1 MSPPV
6 SLGALR
12 LPGAVLAAAGALGF
26 GAVAVAVAG
35 GEGEGGGGASP
46 AAASAGPPVAAV
58 TAVTAV
64 TAGITW
70 RSHGGR
76 PPRLL
81 ETPAG
86 AVYLPGSAG
95 LGVDRALSRYAR
107 LWAVRAAP
115 LLVSVRGGA
124 SAEYA
129 LVAAEL
135 EGVPGVAALE
145 LDATAPDGASGAP
158 IGHDPVALRRLL
170 AEVRRTC
177 DLPLLVKLPADLP
190 DAAAAL
196 RAAAAGGAVAATLTG
211 GLAAVAGPDEG
222 ESPAPGWLVGPATFP
237 AVLHLVTRL
246 ARGAPLPL
254 IACGGVAGVEQARA
268 YLRAG
273 AAAVQ
278 VGSAHLADPQ
288 AASTISAA
296 LT

>member
-6 SLGALR
+6 ALGALR

-26 GAVAVAVAG
+26 GAVAVAG
-35 GEGEGGGGASP
+35 GGGGGGGGASP
-46 AAASAGPPVAAV
+46 AAASAGPPVA
-58 TAVTAV
+58 AV

-107 LWAVRAAP
+107 LWAARPAP
-115 LLVSVRGGA
+115 LVVSVRGGA
-124 SAEYA
+124 AAEYA

-158 IGHDPVALRRLL
+158 LGHDPVALRRLL

-222 ESPAPGWLVGPATFP
+222 EAPAPGWLVGPATFP

>member
-6 SLGALR
+6 ALGALR
-12 LPGAVLAAAGALGF
+12 LPGAVLAAAGAFGF
-26 GAVAVAVAG
+26 GAAAVAG
-35 GEGEGGGGASP
+35 ASESAGGGAP
-46 AAASAGPPVAAV
+46 PAASAAPPVA
-58 TAVTAV
+58 AV

-135 EGVPGVAALE
+135 EGVPGVAGLE

-158 IGHDPVALRRLL
+158 FGHDPVALRRLL

-190 DAAAAL
+190 DAEGAL
-196 RAAAAGGAVAATLTG
+196 RAAAAGGAVAATLCG
-211 GLAAVAGPDEG
+211 GLAAVAAPDGDEA
-222 ESPAPGWLVGPATFP
+222 PAPGWLVGPATFP

-246 ARGAPLPL
+246 ARDAPLPL
-254 IACGGVAGVEQARA
+254 IACGGVAAVEQARA

-288 AASTISAA
+288 AAGSISAA